1 MTLEEYEKVREEK
14 RKALMAMKAEERKVE
29 LDKDL
34 KSMQQLSIKK
44 ANDEIFIKLVSLC
57 VVCLFD

>member
-57 VVCLFD
+57 AVCLLN